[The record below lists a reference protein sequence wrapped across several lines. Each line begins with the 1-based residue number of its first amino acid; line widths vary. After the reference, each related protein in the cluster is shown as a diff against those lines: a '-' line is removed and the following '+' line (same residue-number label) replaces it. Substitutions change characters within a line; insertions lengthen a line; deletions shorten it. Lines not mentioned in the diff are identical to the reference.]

1 MVAGL
6 DGVGDAGCGGVDG
19 DVPEACGSE
28 GRDFELPRV
37 PGGDDEPMRSRS
49 TSPGSPPAKSIRCT
63 DSSMDSAGISSK
75 SSSPS
80 APGG

>member
-19 DVPEACGSE
+19 DVSVACGSE
-28 GRDFELPRV
+28 GRDLELPRV
-37 PGGDDEPMRSRS
+37 GDDEPMRSRS

-63 DSSMDSAGISSK
+63 DSSMASAGISSK
-75 SSSPS
+75 SASPS